1 MKRFNLT
8 ATVSLLA
15 VFLSGAL
22 VGAFGHRLYTVRTVV
37 AVAKPPERPSPEE
50 FRRRYVE
57 ELTTRLKL
65 DNGQVTQLNEILD
78 LTRERFRVMRERSRP
93 EAEQIK
99 HDQRNSIRAM
109 LNPSQQA
116 EYEKVLQ
123 ERDKK
128 KAAEHKP

>member
-22 VGAFGHRLYTVRTVV
+22 VGAFGHRLYMVRSVIAEPT
-37 AVAKPPERPSPEE
+37 PTPRPSPEE

-65 DNGQVTQLNEILD
+65 DSAQVTQLQEILD

-99 HDQRNSIRAM
+99 QDQRNGIRAM

-116 EYEKVLQ
+116 EYEKILQ
-123 ERDKK
+123 ERDRK